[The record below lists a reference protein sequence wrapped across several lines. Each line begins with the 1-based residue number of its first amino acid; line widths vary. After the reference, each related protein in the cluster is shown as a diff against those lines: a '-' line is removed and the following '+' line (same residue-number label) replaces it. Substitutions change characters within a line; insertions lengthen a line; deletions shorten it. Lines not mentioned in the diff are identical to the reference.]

1 MEDED
6 GTCLFDVLCD
16 PQALNDFLHGTNEL
30 PSGDLLINSS
40 SGEPSLF
47 TDTPS
52 PASLLADDTS
62 SQDTTVSGCVDL
74 SFLEEALLASP
85 GSSLGSGGPEV
96 QEDPNIQLVEQQKE
110 SDEICDILQQSLQ
123 EADITEDTLAL
134 EAGLAQ
140 TVETLQ
146 FGLSGTSLPLPSSPY
161 FSKPLTLPGLSSLP
175 KDTQTAV
182 EPPQPSLLAVGP
194 GCPSLK
200 PPGTQLMSLLPG
212 NVFPVPP
219 LEASFSI
226 NSAQSTSMIIQKT
239 LPTRQMLASTVTPS
253 GVTLQKTPLPIQPK
267 LPVSIQPRL
276 VQISPRPS
284 GQKPLPGFAFISTN
298 VSQSVLL
305 PPSVVSKQSLQAQSA
320 PGVSKPVSLNLVGQG
335 GPIVIQPQDPFQ
347 GQRQFFLPSQTPAS
361 LSQSTSIPRC
371 ILGTPSNQVSNKP
384 NVDGSH
390 IVTVRPRQINFSPI
404 FTSPTG
410 QLTLKQGALL
420 SGSLPIRSTPPTVL
434 QMPTQLAGTYAPQ
447 VQGQHAVV
455 QNTVGNQI
463 TLINNA
469 NMIIPDMTTIP
480 IENGQ
485 SMIQSLPLVSQAQSA
500 PICGPEGKACLT
512 QNSVLLL
519 PERTTEDQQEKVN
532 KPFQESGLLPPASVE
547 APVAEIQPLPSPVS
561 TLLQSSPDISCT
573 HETVLSLSPQ
583 LITQTGEQHFTEGE
597 HNPLNH
603 NQALVH
609 PPQQYPQQPSAS
621 QDFLAATLL
630 VQMDNH
636 ISAAV
641 GEAEDS
647 LTSLTASETFSS
659 LCESEEILMAAYH
672 GSEHT
677 DILLQSPIGQCS
689 VKTTDMDSM
698 NGSTTPVSDGQ
709 DSSVLIA
716 LGADPKCQEGPVMS
730 KSLSSSSEKL
740 FMYLEQLGQS
750 HVLSEFSRTSES
762 TDHEYKQQYGEHD
775 TELTVPRNNGIIS
788 LNQRELQD
796 KVHLGPRLFAQD
808 KETYST
814 LQKNQTPTASVDPK
828 EEKLRLTKRQHRFKQ
843 QLFLDHSAVLNP
855 NTSAPFV
862 SVEDA
867 LRHLLPYHTCAR
879 ALPNQAD
886 FISVD
891 KQFECVS
898 VVLLKRIKDM
908 LNKYRKLLLTESQES
923 PSAEM
928 VMLERLFLQSERV
941 SLAEDRRK
949 TRRDPAESFLMS
961 RAKNSSQHSQLS
973 SVQTGLASCP
983 PSPPSWTLQS
993 DRPPGLKTYR
1003 SSSKGAIRLTIKQE
1017 SGSRKVIHNSC
1028 DASHVIS
1035 GFKRNYSGQLTK
1047 GGAMQGRDESLKP
1060 PLSNVAEDKNDP
1072 RPDQLNKMK
1081 LHLDMETIR
1090 TGSESQNP
1098 SDSVATQ
1105 DYVAPRVQG
1114 LLPEQCTPML
1124 KRNKLAASAAES
1136 PSLPA
1141 LVEEGELSEHL
1152 QSALDSILE
1161 LQRLQ
1166 GSVAGV
1172 KPKIQQ
1178 PRALDQ
1184 AVSSMLEGQL

>member
-52 PASLLADDTS
+52 PASLLADDAS
-62 SQDTTVSGCVDL
+62 SQDTPVSGCVDL

-85 GSSLGSGGPEV
+85 GSSLGSGAPET
-96 QEDPNIQLVEQQKE
+96 QEDPNVQLVEQQKE
-110 SDEICDILQQSLQ
+110 SEEICDFLQQSLQ

-140 TVETLQ
+140 PVETLQ
-146 FGLSGTSLPLPSSPY
+146 FGLSGTSIPLPSTPY

-200 PPGTQLMSLLPG
+200 PPGMQLISLLPG
-212 NVFPVPP
+212 NVFPAPP

-239 LPTRQMLASTVTPS
+239 LPTRQMLASTVRTITPS
-253 GVTLQKTPLPIQPK
+253 GVMLQKNPLPIQPK

-276 VQISPRPS
+276 VQISSRPS

-298 VSQSVLL
+298 MSQSVLL
-305 PPSVVSKQSLQAQSA
+305 PPSVGSKQSLQAQSA

-347 GQRQFFLPSQTPAS
+347 GQRQFFLPSQTPAT

-371 ILGTPSNQVSNKP
+371 ILSTPSNQVSNIP
-384 NVDGSH
+384 NVDSSH

-420 SGSLPIRSTPPTVL
+420 SGSLPIRSTPPTVF

-469 NMIIPDMTTIP
+469 NMFIPDMTTNP

-485 SMIQSLPLVSQAQSA
+485 SMIQSLPLVPQAQSA
-500 PICGPEGKACLT
+500 QISGPEGKACLT

-532 KPFQESGLLPPASVE
+532 KLFQESGLLPPASVE
-547 APVAEIQPLPSPVS
+547 ASVAEIYPLPSPVS
-561 TLLQSSPDISCT
+561 SLLQSSPDISCT
-573 HETVLSLSPQ
+573 PETVFSLSPQ

-609 PPQQYPQQPSAS
+609 PPQQYPQKPSAS
-621 QDFLAATLL
+621 QDLLAATLL

-647 LTSLTASETFSS
+647 LTFLTASETFSS
-659 LCESEEILMAAYH
+659 LCESEEILMPTC
-672 GSEHT
+672 HT

-689 VKTTDMDSM
+689 VKTPDTDSM
-698 NGSTTPVSDGQ
+698 KDSTTLVLDEQ
-709 DSSVLIA
+709 DSSVSIA
-716 LGADPKCQEGPVMS
+716 PGADPKCHGGPVMS
-730 KSLSSSSEKL
+730 KSPSSSLEKL
-740 FMYLEQLGQS
+740 FMYPEQLGQS
-750 HVLSEFSRTSES
+750 HVLTELSRTSES
-762 TDHEYKQQYGEHD
+762 TDPEYKQQYGEHD

-788 LNQRELQD
+788 LNQRELQE
-796 KVHLGPRLFAQD
+796 KVHLGSRLLSQD

-814 LQKNQTPTASVDPK
+814 LQKNQTSTASVDPK

-855 NTSAPFV
+855 NTLAPFV

-908 LNKYRKLLLTESQES
+908 LNKYRKLLLTESQQES

-941 SLAEDRRK
+941 SLVEDRRK

-961 RAKNSSQHSQLS
+961 RAKNSSQQSHVP
-973 SVQTGLASCP
+973 SVQTGLAGCP

-993 DRPPGLKTYR
+993 DRPPGLKTYS
-1003 SSSKGAIRLTIKQE
+1003 SSSKGAIHLTIRQE
-1017 SGSRKVIHNSC
+1017 SGSRKDIHNSC

-1035 GFKRNYSGQLTK
+1035 GFKRNYSGQLTR
-1047 GGAMQGRDESLKP
+1047 GGAMQGKDESLKS
-1060 PLSNVAEDKNDP
+1060 PLSIVAEDKNDQ

-1081 LHLDMETIR
+1081 LHLDIETIR
-1090 TGSESQNP
+1090 TGSDSQNL

-1105 DYVAPRVQG
+1105 EYVAPRVQG
-1114 LLPEQCTPML
+1114 LLPEQCTPVL
-1124 KRNKLAASAAES
+1124 KRNKLSASVAES
-1136 PSLPA
+1136 PSSPA
-1141 LVEEGELSEHL
+1141 LVEDGELSEHL

-1166 GSVAGV
+1166 GSVAGI

-1178 PRALDQ
+1178 SRALDQ
-1184 AVSSMLEGQL
+1184 AVSSMLGQL